1 MKYRFVA
8 KDVQGRAKTGV
19 VDAGDSQ
26 SALRLLQDKELVV
39 VSIERADRNKTIEE
53 LSYLWEGV
61 STVDLVMMFRQLVT
75 LIGAKVPILT
85 SFRVIQKQIT
95 NKHLLRVLQQVG
107 DDIEDGTSL
116 FESMSRHPR
125 VFTPLMVSMVRS
137 GEVSGHLHESL
148 EYIASNLEKNYAL
161 TSKIKGALM
170 YPGFILS
177 AALVVGFLVITFIL
191 PNLTQI
197 IKDMNVVTP
206 WYTQLLM
213 NIGDFMKSFWW
224 LVVAM
229 FTAVVG
235 FGFYYIHT
243 PVGKREW
250 DKMQLKV
257 PVIGQ
262 LLSYMYISRFSD
274 NFSTLLS
281 GGIPVVTALQIVASV
296 VGNSEF
302 ERVILEA
309 SDEAKKGG
317 NISSVFRRSEI
328 FPPIV
333 TQMLEIGEETGET
346 EETLKSVTSFYDQQ
360 TDALARNLTTLIE
373 PFLIVVLGIG
383 VAIMVVGILLPIY
396 NISSTAISG
405 T

>member
-8 KDVQGRAKTGV
+8 KDAQGRTKTGV
-19 VDAGDSQ
+19 VSAGDSQ
-26 SALRLLQDKELVV
+26 GALRLLQDKSLII
-39 VSIERADRNKTIEE
+39 VSIERADRNKTLEE

-95 NKHLLRVLQQVG
+95 NKHLLRVLQEVG

-116 FESMSRHPR
+116 YESMSRHPR

-213 NIGDFMKSFWW
+213 NIGDFMKSYWW
-224 LVVAM
+224 LALAI
-229 FTAVVG
+229 FASVVG
-235 FGFYYIHT
+235 FAFYYIHT

-250 DKMQLKV
+250 DKTQLKI
-257 PVIGQ
+257 PVIGN

-281 GGIPVVTALQIVASV
+281 GGIPVVTSLQIVASV

-302 ERVILEA
+302 ERVLLEA

-317 NISSVFRRSEI
+317 TISSVFRRSEI

-333 TQMLEIGEETGET
+333 TQMIEIGEETGET